1 MLHSLEILGAVLFYL
16 AFHGFA
22 LWGRRNNRGSPKTG
36 SQPGRRA
43 SAGSGGLQNSDA
55 QNTVAQMQAQRKK
68 QGLPPLEN
76 PALD

>member
-1 MLHSLEILGAVLFYL
+1 MLHSLEILAAVVFYL
-16 AFHGFA
+16 AFHGLA
-22 LWGRRNNRGSPKTG
+22 IWGRRNNRGSSKTG

-43 SAGSGGLQNSDA
+43 SVGSGGPNNSDA